1 MAPLLDAAAVT
12 SDQVLPLLRLT
23 SILNSAPVP
32 ALCVQV
38 IAWTLPTSHVTA
50 VLGDVTVTVPAT
62 NANLPLVATAVV
74 LFEETRTIADV
85 VTVPATVQVKL
96 PLLGTDVARDE

>member
-23 SILNSAPVP
+23 SILNSAPTP

-38 IAWTLPTSHVTA
+38 MAWTLPTSQVTA

-62 NANLPLVATAVV
+62 KVNLPLVAIAVV

-96 PLLGTDVARDE
+96 PLLGAEVASDE

>member
-1 MAPLLDAAAVT
+1 MAPPLDAAAVT

-23 SILNSAPVP
+23 SILNSAPTP

-38 IAWTLPTSHVTA
+38 TAWTLLTSQVTA

-62 NANLPLVATAVV
+62 KENFPLVATAVV

-85 VTVPATVQVKL
+85 VAVPATV
-96 PLLGTDVARDE
+96 P